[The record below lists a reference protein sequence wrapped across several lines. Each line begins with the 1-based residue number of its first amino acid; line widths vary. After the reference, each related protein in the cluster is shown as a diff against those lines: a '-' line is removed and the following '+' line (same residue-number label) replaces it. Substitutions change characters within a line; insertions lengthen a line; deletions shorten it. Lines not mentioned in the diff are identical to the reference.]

1 MQKQFKKNIFDIV
14 NKRVT
19 GILSRFSLKEEELEA
34 SDYKEDPRRSI
45 ATKLQ

>member
-19 GILSRFSLKEEELEA
+19 GILSRSSLEEEELEA